1 MSKIDAQLLET
12 PGLAE
17 QVIELLSRKQSLPD
31 VGIVAGQSVASA
43 IDEILGTGT
52 AVYNDIDIFLED
64 PHWASVTGEL
74 FPGVALPPRARIV
87 GPVDFRGNPVLVADE
102 YLQAFHIASRTSY
115 CVIKT
120 ERDRLLNLVLVKFEN
135 TAANAQ
141 DKVTPL
147 IAGFDLNNIQVAID
161 LKTRTLRYTKHF
173 TEYFE
178 GRELRLVTVF
188 TPFQS
193 LLRYFK
199 KRDELHAYG
208 NDDYQIEMVRHLVYA
223 NEGDVLYRE
232 DRVQAFKAGVRW
244 MPTEKTA
251 AFNSRNR
258 RSGTVESCFGGGT
271 GARGHPLAIGQKNG
285 ILLERWMP
293 KLAPF
298 FEVTKH
304 PRSNVWLLTSRPD
317 APQLPYVG
325 QLTVTPTLISA
336 RFRELKLPP
345 GPLVATRRAEFQ
357 KFCAWLSPDLR
368 GMYRTAYAYHG
379 DSFLVGVESQQ
390 GWRELQA
397 VLNAHEEV
405 VHAIASIPV
414 GDQIRVVRNVR
425 AVLKKLRVPEA
436 WGIFQGKPLDWVQK
450 ALTDKDWLYLDID
463 HQIGSPE
470 PLLPPERRLP
480 LPDHLEGVSIRELC
494 TPRELV
500 IEGARMRHCVGGY
513 GDAVARGRSRIVALQ
528 AGPRSTDC
536 STLELRPCESGGQ
549 HPVAQVQIWQNYTF
563 SNRIPTEQLERAAGA
578 VARYLNLWL
587 RENREDGWYRL
598 FGKHLEP
605 QQADEQL
612 PDEVELT
619 PDELQFLMERP
630 RRGLL
635 EEGVF

>member
-17 QVIELLSRKQSLPD
+17 QVIELLSCKQPLPEA
-31 VGIVAGQSVASA
+31 GIVAGQAVASA

-64 PHWASVTGEL
+64 AQWASVTDEL
-74 FPGVALPPRARIV
+74 FPGVVVPPRARIV
-87 GPVDFRGNPVLVADE
+87 GPVEFRDNPVLVADD
-102 YLQAFHIASRTSY
+102 YIQAFHIASRTSY
-115 CVIKT
+115 SVIKT

-135 TAANAQ
+135 TTANAL
-141 DKVTPL
+141 DKATPL

-173 TEYFE
+173 AEYFE

-199 KRDELHAYG
+199 KRDELQAYG

-232 DRVQAFKAGVRW
+232 DRIQAFKAGSRW
-244 MPTEKTA
+244 MPTGKTA

-258 RSGTVESCFGGGT
+258 LSGTAESFVRAGT
-271 GARGHPLAIGQKNG
+271 GVLGLPVAIGKKYG

-304 PRSNVWLLTSRPD
+304 PRSNVWLLTSLPD
-317 APQLPYVG
+317 APRLPYIG

-345 GPLVATRRAEFQ
+345 GPLVATRREEFQ
-357 KFCAWLSPDLR
+357 KFCGWLDRHLR
-368 GMYRTAYAYHG
+368 RMYRTAYAYHG
-379 DSFLVGVESQQ
+379 DAFLVGMESLQ

-397 VLNAHEEV
+397 VLNAHAEV
-405 VHAIASIPV
+405 AHAIASIPV
-414 GDQIRVVRNVR
+414 GDQIKVVRNVR
-425 AVLKKLRVPEA
+425 GVLKKLRVPDA
-436 WGIFQGKPLDWVQK
+436 WGIFQGKTLDWVQK
-450 ALTDKDWLYLDID
+450 ALADKDWLYLDID
-463 HQIGSPE
+463 HQIGSGE
-470 PLLPPERRLP
+470 PLLPPERLLP
-480 LPDHLEGVSIRELC
+480 LPDQLEGVGLRELF

-513 GDAVARGRSRIVALQ
+513 GDAVARGRSRIVSLQ

-536 STLELRPCESGGQ
+536 STLELRPCESGGRK
-549 HPVAQVQIWQNYTF
+549 PVAQVQIWQNYTF
-563 SNRIPTEQLERAAGA
+563 SNRTPTEQLERAAGA

-587 RENREDGWYRL
+587 RENREDGWFRL

-605 QQADEQL
+605 QQTDEQL
-612 PDEVELT
+612 PEVELT
-619 PDELQFLMERP
+619 PDELQFLMEPP
-630 RRGLL
+630 RRGPF
-635 EEGVF
+635 EEEVF